1 MASREG
7 GGQRLGRMHLIERIM
22 NLRSVQARRDS
33 DAARAAT
40 EESVPGIE
48 ALRERL
54 DRFETALYGLQDAV
68 HRETVRQN
76 ERIDTLEKRTRPDEL
91 SRALSADARR
101 RGL

>member
-1 MASREG
+1 
-7 GGQRLGRMHLIERIM
+7 MHLMERIM
-22 NLRSVQARRDS
+22 NLRGAQARRDPVS
-33 DAARAAT
+33 AGAAT
-40 EESVPGIE
+40 EEESVPGIE

-54 DRFETALYGLQDAV
+54 DRLETAFYGLQDAV

-76 ERIDTLEKRTRPDEL
+76 ERIDALEKSTRPDEL